1 MAVGKFLLFLGVV
14 AIALGAAGAP
24 PKAAEAAH
32 ETDCFGSPGD
42 AVRVLPAP
50 LRKWGYVSCTPFGH
64 MLSSRE
70 GWVWAWLDGSGSVAI
85 PSQMVKHNP
94 AELGNASYFVSIE
107 VSGLEPEKLT
117 FAASVFHDGLDMEE
131 HEVKGGYRVNLTSVS
146 GQSATIYFFDFEKFA
161 GGMWCPDDACVPQS
175 RFMIMERDHT
185 ADLRAASI

>member
-1 MAVGKFLLFLGVV
+1 MAVGKFLLFLGVA
-14 AIALGAAGAP
+14 AITLGAASALP
-24 PKAAEAAH
+24 RAAETAE
-32 ETDCFGSPGD
+32 ETDCYGSPGA
-42 AVRVLPAP
+42 AVRILPAP
-50 LRKWGYVSCTPFGH
+50 LRKWGHISCTQFGH

-94 AELGNASYFVSIE
+94 AELGNDSYFVTID
-107 VSGLEPEKLT
+107 VSALQPEALT
-117 FAASVFHDGLDMEE
+117 FAASIFHDGLDLNE
-131 HEVKGGYRVNLTSVS
+131 HEAKGYRVTLSSVS
-146 GQSATIYFFDFEKFA
+146 GQSATIYFLDFGTFV